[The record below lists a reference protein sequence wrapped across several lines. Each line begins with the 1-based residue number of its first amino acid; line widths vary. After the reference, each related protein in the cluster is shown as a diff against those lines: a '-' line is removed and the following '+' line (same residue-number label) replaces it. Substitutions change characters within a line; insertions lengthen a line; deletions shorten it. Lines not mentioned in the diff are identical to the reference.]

1 MSAVLHSIAGSRS
14 FRVNWLLHELG
25 ETVEIVPY
33 QIMDGSLQQP
43 AFKAMSPARRVPA
56 LEIDGRVLYESGAIV
71 QYLCETRGN
80 HNLMPEVANANDE
93 RAEWLQWVHYAETI
107 AAGIQNLNMQHLFLP
122 KDWMKSP
129 TVMGIETKRLAI
141 ALKAV
146 EGAFSDGR
154 GFLLA
159 SGFSAADVMMGF
171 TLESASRY
179 VRFDGYPLTAAYLRR
194 IEARP
199 AYQAA
204 QAAEGEQQF
213 YTQDFYDV
221 PEQGA

>member
-14 FRVNWLLHELG
+14 FRVNWLLHELD
-25 ETVEIVPY
+25 EAVEIVSY

-71 QYLCETRGN
+71 QYLCETREG
-80 HNLMPEVANANDE
+80 HGLMPEVGSEE
-93 RAEWLQWVHYAETI
+93 RADWLQWLHYAETI

-146 EGAFSDGR
+146 EGTLADGR
-154 GFLLA
+154 EFLLA

-179 VRFDGYPLTAAYLRR
+179 VRFDGYPLTTAYLRR

-213 YTQDFYDV
+213 YTQDFYDL

>member
-1 MSAVLHSIAGSRS
+1 MATLHSIAGSRS

-25 ETVEIVPY
+25 VPVGIVPY
-33 QIMDGSLQQP
+33 AITDGSLQSP
-43 AFKAMSPARRVPA
+43 EFKTKSPARRVPA

-71 QYLCETRGN
+71 QYLCETRSG
-80 HNLMPEVANANDE
+80 HTLMPAIDSAE
-93 RAEWLQWVHYAETI
+93 RADWLQWLHYAETLG
-107 AAGIQNLNMQHLFLP
+107 AGIQNLNMQHLFLP

-146 EGAFSDGR
+146 EAALQDGR
-154 GFLLA
+154 DHLLT

-179 VRFDGYPLTAAYLRR
+179 VRFDGFPMTAAYL
-194 IEARP
+194 ARLKARE

-204 QAAEGEQQF
+204 EAAEGPQQF
-213 YTQDFYDV
+213 YTQDFYDL
-221 PEQGA
+221 PEG

>member
-1 MSAVLHSIAGSRS
+1 MSTVLHSIAGSRS
-14 FRVNWLLHELG
+14 FRVNWLLHELD
-25 ETVEIVPY
+25 EAVEIVPY
-33 QIMDGSLQQP
+33 QIMDGSLQHP
-43 AFKAMSPARRVPA
+43 EFKAMSPARRVPA

-71 QYLCETRGN
+71 QYLCETREG
-80 HNLMPEVANANDE
+80 HGLMPQVGSEE
-93 RAEWLQWVHYAETI
+93 RADWLQWLHYAETI

-146 EGAFSDGR
+146 EGALADGR
-154 GFLLA
+154 EFLLA

-179 VRFDGYPLTAAYLRR
+179 VRFDGYPLTTAYLRR

-199 AYQAA
+199 AYQMA
-204 QAAEGEQQF
+204 QVAEGEQQF
-213 YTQDFYDV
+213 YTQDFYDL

>member
-25 ETVEIVPY
+25 EAVEIVPY
-33 QIMDGSLQQP
+33 QIMDGSLQAP
-43 AFKAMSPARRVPA
+43 TFKAMSPARRVPA

-71 QYLCETRGN
+71 QYLCETREG
-80 HNLMPEVANANDE
+80 HKLMPDIATDA
-93 RAEWLQWVHYAETI
+93 RAEWLQWLHYAETI

-129 TVMGIETKRLAI
+129 TIMGIETKRLAI

-146 EGAFSDGR
+146 ETALSDR
-154 GFLLA
+154 REFLLF

-171 TLESASRY
+171 TLESAGRY
-179 VRFDGYPLTAAYLRR
+179 VRFDSYPLTSEYLRR

-199 AYQAA
+199 AYQGA
-204 QAAEGEQQF
+204 QAAEGSQQF

-221 PEQGA
+221 PEQGV